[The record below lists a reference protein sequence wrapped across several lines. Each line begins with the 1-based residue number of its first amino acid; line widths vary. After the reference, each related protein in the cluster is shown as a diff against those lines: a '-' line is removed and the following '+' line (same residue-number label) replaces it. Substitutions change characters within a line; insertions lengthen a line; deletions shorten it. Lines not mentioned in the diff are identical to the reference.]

1 MTHEKKIYEIK
12 GGTGD
17 IFVKRNITPPEFM
30 FNWKGEIEVPHIAME
45 RVKNEAA
52 AMMYVKEHTNIPVP
66 TIHCAFEDNRRFYII
81 EDLMPGVS
89 INRLSE
95 PQKAIVM
102 EELEGHIA
110 ELHSIASTVM
120 GGFRGVACLP
130 YRVSQAMPKNELVEF
145 KDEVPQELVLCH
157 NDLSQYDVLVDEETL
172 KITGIIDWEYAG
184 FYPKEFEGA
193 FYKRP
198 GPFVALKGEEDDVP
212 KLLSIV
218 DECRK
223 K

>member
-66 TIHCAFEDNRRFYII
+66 TIHCAFEDNGRFYII

-89 INRLSE
+89 IDSRSLRKRL
-95 PQKAIVM
+95 
-102 EELEGHIA
+102 
-110 ELHSIASTVM
+110 
-120 GGFRGVACLP
+120 
-130 YRVSQAMPKNELVEF
+130 
-145 KDEVPQELVLCH
+145 
-157 NDLSQYDVLVDEETL
+157 
-172 KITGIIDWEYAG
+172 
-184 FYPKEFEGA
+184 
-193 FYKRP
+193 
-198 GPFVALKGEEDDVP
+198 
-212 KLLSIV
+212 
-218 DECRK
+218 
-223 K
+223 